1 MGKVI
6 SLELLDHIIDRYQIP
21 RDIRARK
28 VIEDM
33 SVSVP
38 PATRWHAP
46 AEVTPTHSE
55 AVLVAIDGQL
65 GPHKMLNAYYIAHY
79 IEGYGWALD
88 ATDSDLIVFTVKA
101 WAELPDLPEEL
112 EEECRRWL
120 SGK

>member
-33 SVSVP
+33 SVTVP
-38 PATRWHAP
+38 PATRWHRP

-79 IEGYGWALD
+79 IEGHGWALD
-88 ATDSDLIVFTVKA
+88 ATDSDMIVFTVKR
-101 WAELPDLPEEL
+101 WAELPDLPDDL
-112 EEECRRWL
+112 AEECRRWL
-120 SGK
+120 HE

>member
-1 MGKVI
+1 MIKVI
-6 SLELLDHIIDRYQIP
+6 DLKQLDRIIDRYKIR
-21 RDIRARK
+21 RDIRARQA
-28 VIEDM
+28 IEDM

-79 IEGYGWALD
+79 IEGYGWTLD
-88 ATDSDLIVFTVKA
+88 ATDSDMIVFTVKA
-101 WAELPDLPEEL
+101 WAELPDLPDDL
-112 EEECRRWL
+112 AEECRRWL
-120 SGK
+120 HE